1 MKVLLLKDVYKL
13 GRAGEVKKVANGYAR
28 NYLIPRGLA
37 VLATPSALKMAERIK
52 KQAVRQRKELNDQF
66 SALAERLEGMVIYFA
81 VKASEQGKL
90 YGSVNAQRIAE
101 KLTEELGEEITK
113 HQVDTQPLR
122 MLGEYEVPIRLTMD
136 LNPTIKV
143 VIYRE
148 GETPPGGGDGPEGP
162 SKPEPEP
169 EPEPEPTSA
178 EPETE
183 AEAASQPEAETEE
196 AE

>member
-37 VLATPSALKMAERIK
+37 VLATPSALKMAEHIK

-66 SALAERLEGMVIYFA
+66 GALAERLDGKVIYFA

-101 KLTEELGEEITK
+101 KLTEELGEEINK
-113 HQVDTQPLR
+113 HQVDTQPIRL
-122 MLGEYEVPIRLTMD
+122 LGQYDVPIRLTMD

-148 GETPPGGGDGPEGP
+148 GEAPPALGEIAG
-162 SKPEPEP
+162 
-169 EPEPEPTSA
+169 A
-178 EPETE
+178 EPEATEASAPAAE
-183 AEAASQPEAETEE
+183 AEAEAEEAPKAETEE